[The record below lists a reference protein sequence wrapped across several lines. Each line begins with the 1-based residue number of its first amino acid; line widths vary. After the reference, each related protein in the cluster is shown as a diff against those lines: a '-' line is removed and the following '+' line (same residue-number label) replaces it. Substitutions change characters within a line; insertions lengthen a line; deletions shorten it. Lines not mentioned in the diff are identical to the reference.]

1 MGTNRIP
8 GPVGRV
14 FNFGCS
20 LTAGPTR
27 HQWSLDLEL
36 PEEVTPITPGTID
49 RNVFKEAVADAF
61 KAFLAARRQADE
73 DELKLL
79 VKVYKG
85 VMNKKGDKSYT
96 YWDKEKKNT
105 AYRVDDYV
113 NDRNAFFG
121 SGEAYQTA
129 LAEAREELEADNTK
143 LRRLIEPPL
152 AQRKTLHGWEKAQD
166 IFYAWLR
173 KAYQNKLGTTVDI
186 PKLIKSQMSE
196 KLRKALEKV
205 KLDYGKSFQSGG
217 FNPRPM
223 KLEGGYRLG
232 TISEHALGTAID
244 IESGANAQ
252 IKAAKWKHILE
263 FTGKSM
269 AHATRQSKWKNAPK
283 ELFDHIVE
291 VNDEFVK
298 RLEKQLSDLVADAKK
313 NVDALK
319 GLVSSL
325 KAVFDGDEKNEA
337 IAAEEEQ
344 LQNAEKE
351 YQAISKDP
359 LAAAVKK
366 DADLKAISKEFLSR
380 WKSGFFELP
389 WELVKELHEEN
400 FLWGATFDDPDLHHF
415 EL

>member
-1 MGTNRIP
+1 
-8 GPVGRV
+8 
-14 FNFGCS
+14 
-20 LTAGPTR
+20 
-27 HQWSLDLEL
+27 
-36 PEEVTPITPGTID
+36 
-49 RNVFKEAVADAF
+49 
-61 KAFLAARRQADE
+61 
-73 DELKLL
+73 
-79 VKVYKG
+79 
-85 VMNKKGDKSYT
+85 
-96 YWDKEKKNT
+96 
-105 AYRVDDYV
+105 
-113 NDRNAFFG
+113 
-121 SGEAYQTA
+121 
-129 LAEAREELEADNTK
+129 
-143 LRRLIEPPL
+143 
-152 AQRKTLHGWEKAQD
+152 
-166 IFYAWLR
+166 
-173 KAYQNKLGTTVDI
+173 
-186 PKLIKSQMSE
+186 
-196 KLRKALEKV
+196 
-205 KLDYGKSFQSGG
+205 
-217 FNPRPM
+217 
-223 KLEGGYRLG
+223 
-232 TISEHALGTAID
+232 
-244 IESGANAQ
+244 
-252 IKAAKWKHILE
+252 
-263 FTGKSM
+263 M